1 MKITIIG
8 AGNIGGA
15 TANGFARSG
24 AITPSD
30 ITVTARH
37 TTTLEKFAARGM
49 RTTTDNC
56 AAVQDADL
64 VLFAVEP
71 WQMEDMIRSLKDA
84 LDFERQILVSLA
96 PGIKPEQFL
105 EWLAQPGIKPE
116 QFLEWLAQ
124 PGIKPEQFLEWLA
137 QDGTEPSHPQ
147 APLPALAYAIPNI
160 AAEIGES
167 MTYIASVTASDGQTA
182 LLKTWFDRIGHSEI
196 VPLDLLLSGTSLA
209 SCGIAYA
216 LRYLSAA
223 IQGGIKLGLNA
234 EQARDAVCRTV
245 KGAAAL
251 LQAHQSD
258 PEEEIH
264 RVTTPNG
271 LTLRGL
277 KAMEEAGFSEAV
289 IRGLT
294 VIISPASKN

>member
-37 TTTLEKFAARGM
+37 TTTLEKFAARGI

-56 AAVQDADL
+56 AAVQGADL

-71 WQMEDMIRSLKDA
+71 WQMEDMIRGIKDT

-105 EWLAQPGIKPE
+105 EWLAQ
-116 QFLEWLAQ
+116 
-124 PGIKPEQFLEWLA
+124 
-137 QDGTEPSHPQ
+137 DGTEPSRPQ

-167 MTYIASVTASDGQTA
+167 MTYIASVTTSEEQTA
-182 LLKTWFDRIGHSEI
+182 CIKTWFDRIGHCEI
-196 VPLDLLLSGTSLA
+196 VPLDLLLSGTSVA

-216 LRYLSAA
+216 LRYLGAA
-223 IQGGIKLGLNA
+223 IQGGIRLGLDPDK
-234 EQARDAVCRTV
+234 AREAVCRTV
-245 KGAAAL
+245 KGAAEL
-251 LQAHQSD
+251 LMAHQSD
-258 PEEEIH
+258 PEAEIH

-271 LTLRGL
+271 LTIRGL
-277 KAMEEAGFSEAV
+277 KAMEDGGFSEAV

-294 VIISPASKN
+294 VIIPPETLA

>member
-96 PGIKPEQFL
+96 
-105 EWLAQPGIKPE
+105 
-116 QFLEWLAQ
+116 

>member
-96 PGIKPEQFL
+96 
-105 EWLAQPGIKPE
+105 PGIKPE

-294 VIISPASKN
+294 VIIPPAPKN

>member
-64 VLFAVEP
+64 VFFAVEP

-124 PGIKPEQFLEWLA
+124 PG
-137 QDGTEPSHPQ
+137 TEPSHPQ
-147 APLPALAYAIPNI
+147 ALLPALAYAIPNI
-160 AAEIGES
+160 SAEIGES

-277 KAMEEAGFSEAV
+277 KAMEDSGFSEAV
-289 IRGLT
+289 IHGLT
-294 VIISPASKN
+294 VIIPPDTLAKSGMSD

>member
-24 AITPSD
+24 AIAPSD

-56 AAVQDADL
+56 AAVQGADF

-71 WQMEDMIRSLKDA
+71 WQMEGMIRGLKDA
-84 LDFERQILVSLA
+84 LDFERQLLVSLA

-105 EWLAQPGIKPE
+105 EWLAK
-116 QFLEWLAQ
+116 
-124 PGIKPEQFLEWLA
+124 
-137 QDGTEPSHPQ
+137 DGTAPNHTQ

-167 MTYIASVTASDGQTA
+167 MTYIATVTASEGQTA

-251 LQAHQSD
+251 VQTHQSD
-258 PEEEIH
+258 PEAEIQ

-277 KAMEEAGFSEAV
+277 KTMEEAGFSDAV

-294 VIISPASKN
+294 VIIPSAAKT

>member
-1 MKITIIG
+1 
-8 AGNIGGA
+8 
-15 TANGFARSG
+15 
-24 AITPSD
+24 
-30 ITVTARH
+30 
-37 TTTLEKFAARGM
+37 
-49 RTTTDNC
+49 
-56 AAVQDADL
+56 
-64 VLFAVEP
+64 
-71 WQMEDMIRSLKDA
+71 
-84 LDFERQILVSLA
+84 
-96 PGIKPEQFL
+96 
-105 EWLAQPGIKPE
+105 
-116 QFLEWLAQ
+116 
-124 PGIKPEQFLEWLA
+124 
-137 QDGTEPSHPQ
+137 
-147 APLPALAYAIPNI
+147 
-160 AAEIGES
+160 

>member
-37 TTTLEKFAARGM
+37 DSTLEKFAARGI

-56 AAVQDADL
+56 AAVRGADL

-71 WQMEDMIRSLKDA
+71 WQMEDMLRGIKDTI
-84 LDFERQILVSLA
+84 DYERQILVSLA
-96 PGIKPEQFL
+96 PGIKPEQFR
-105 EWLAQPGIKPE
+105 EWLAKDATQPVEDDTLPAK
-116 QFLEWLAQ
+116 
-124 PGIKPEQFLEWLA
+124 
-137 QDGTEPSHPQ
+137 DGTQIDNNVSHP
-147 APLPALAYAIPNI
+147 AKDATLPARAYAIPNI

-167 MTYIASVTASDGQTA
+167 MTYIASVTTSEEQTA
-182 LLKTWFDRIGHSEI
+182 CIKTWFDRIGHSEI
-196 VPLDLLLSGTSLA
+196 VPLDLLLSGTSVA

-216 LRYLSAA
+216 LRYLGAA
-223 IQGGIKLGLNA
+223 IQGGIRLGLDPDK
-234 EQARDAVCRTV
+234 AREAICRTV
-245 KGAAAL
+245 KGATEL
-251 LQAHQSD
+251 LMAHQSD
-258 PEEEIH
+258 PEAEIH

-271 LTLRGL
+271 LTIRGL
-277 KAMEEAGFSEAV
+277 KAMEESGFSEAV

-294 VIISPASKN
+294 VIIPPETLA